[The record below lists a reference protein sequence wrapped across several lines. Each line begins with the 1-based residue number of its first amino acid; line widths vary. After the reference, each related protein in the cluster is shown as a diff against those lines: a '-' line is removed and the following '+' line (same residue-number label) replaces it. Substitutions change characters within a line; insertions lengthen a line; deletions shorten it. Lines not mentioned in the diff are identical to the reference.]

1 MNILA
6 GVLLAAVSLAGPGL
20 GGTDITA
27 HHGTVVQTG
36 KAGVAT
42 EGFFEIDNA
51 GAADT
56 LTSVTCAIADTT
68 VLAGADGKPLGSLA
82 VPAGQDVKL
91 TAQGPHLLLQ
101 ATHFAVQPGGIL
113 PCSLT
118 FTTAGTISVFLYA
131 IAAPGT

>member
-6 GVLLAAVSLAGPGL
+6 GVLIAAVNLVGPGL
-20 GGTDITA
+20 GGTEITV
-27 HHGTVVQTG
+27 HHGTVYQTG
-36 KAGVAT
+36 KAGAET
-42 EGFFEIDNA
+42 EGFLEIDNA

-68 VLAGADGKPLGSLA
+68 VLAGADGKPVGSLA

-113 PCSLT
+113 PCSLN
-118 FTTAGTISVFLYA
+118 FANAGTISVFLYA
-131 IAAPGT
+131 TEAPGV